1 MFTINVKTLGAVAVT
16 MLWLGTASAAE
27 MFVDQHNKSFEKD
40 GAKLDKIT
48 INVGDTIKFRNEDPW
63 FHNVFSLSENKTF
76 DLGSYPKGQYKAVVF
91 DKAGTVEV
99 ECAIHPQMYLEV
111 EVK

>member
-1 MFTINVKTLGAVAVT
+1 MSVINVKTLGVVAMA

-27 MFVDQHNKSFEKD
+27 YFVDQHNKTFEKD
-40 GAKLDKIT
+40 GAKLDKFT
-48 INVGDTIKFRNEDPW
+48 IHVGDTIKFRNEDPW
-63 FHNVFSLSENKTF
+63 FHNVFSLSELKTF
-76 DLGSYPKGQYKAVVF
+76 DLGSYPKGQFKAVVF

-111 EVK
+111 EVQ

>member
-1 MFTINVKTLGAVAVT
+1 MSVINLKTLLTVAVA
-16 MLWLGTASAAE
+16 MAWLGTASAAE
-27 MFVDQHNKSFEKD
+27 YFVDQHNKSFEKD

-48 INVGDTIKFRNEDPW
+48 VNVGDTIKFRNEDPW
-63 FHNVFSLSENKTF
+63 FHNVFSLSDIKTF
-76 DLGSYPKGQYKAVVF
+76 DLGSYPKGQFKPVVF